1 MSLFKRL
8 FIFSFIL
15 FFVFAP
21 YMQVFAVDSQQLQN
35 AQADRAKLEAELVR
49 LEKEIAQKQKELD
62 GQKGQSVSLS
72 RDITVLTTQI
82 NKSKLDIKSKDLTIK
97 KLGGEIVE
105 KNKAIQ
111 SLTEKIELEKQS
123 LAQLIRKDRELDDM
137 STMALLLSKKSLS
150 EAYGDVQNFSSIK
163 NAVKQSVDK
172 IRGVRTETQSA
183 KKSLEEKKNK
193 ETDVKVALE
202 TEKKRVEQN
211 EAEKKKLLSIS
222 KNKESEY
229 QKVLADKAKQKAAI
243 LSALFSLRDTGAIPF
258 SKALEYANEASKATG
273 VRPAFILAILTQE
286 SNLGTDQG
294 SCLVTDMT
302 TGEGMSSRTKK
313 VFKNVMHPTRDIP
326 PFRTITASLG
336 RDPAKTLISCPI
348 GGIGYG
354 GAMGPAQ
361 FIPSTWNGM
370 KARVAKALG
379 KESADPWIAR
389 DAFFASA
396 IFLADLGASK
406 GGYTAESQAA
416 GKYYAGSRWATLGKP
431 YSSQVMAK
439 AVKIQTTMID
449 PLQN

>member
-1 MSLFKRL
+1 
-8 FIFSFIL
+8 
-15 FFVFAP
+15 
-21 YMQVFAVDSQQLQN
+21 MQVFAVDSQQLQN

-193 ETDVKVALE
+193 
-202 TEKKRVEQN
+202 
-211 EAEKKKLLSIS
+211 
-222 KNKESEY
+222 
-229 QKVLADKAKQKAAI
+229 
-243 LSALFSLRDTGAIPF
+243 
-258 SKALEYANEASKATG
+258 
-273 VRPAFILAILTQE
+273 
-286 SNLGTDQG
+286 
-294 SCLVTDMT
+294 
-302 TGEGMSSRTKK
+302 
-313 VFKNVMHPTRDIP
+313 
-326 PFRTITASLG
+326 
-336 RDPAKTLISCPI
+336 
-348 GGIGYG
+348 
-354 GAMGPAQ
+354 
-361 FIPSTWNGM
+361 
-370 KARVAKALG
+370 
-379 KESADPWIAR
+379 
-389 DAFFASA
+389 
-396 IFLADLGASK
+396 
-406 GGYTAESQAA
+406 
-416 GKYYAGSRWATLGKP
+416 
-431 YSSQVMAK
+431 
-439 AVKIQTTMID
+439 
-449 PLQN
+449 